1 MHPSTHFIFPLL
13 LIPFFLSA
21 QMPVIKTDGKESNLV
36 RLQTLHVDVTIT
48 GSTALT
54 TWTMTFKNTTSRIL
68 EGELTFPLPQ
78 GISISR
84 YALDI
89 NGRLREAV
97 PVEKEKGTRI
107 FENVERRRIDPGLL
121 EKVEGNGFRTRIYP
135 INPNST
141 RTVLIGY
148 EEELPHNPHSPDLRY
163 RLPLAFQHPIEEF
176 GIDIKILR
184 NSIRPVIE
192 ENIEGDLQFEEWKDT
207 WTASRQ
213 WKNYPANHSL
223 GVRIPKTPGTE
234 EVLMQQQGNHYFYSV
249 NAFPQSKRIEKELP
263 HRLTILWDASL
274 SGLFRDTKKE
284 LDLLDGYITRLKDV
298 SVTLVAFSNVARTP
312 QTFDIH
318 NGDWQSLRTML
329 QNMIYDGGTRFG
341 ALNLEQY
348 PADEYLLFSDGRS
361 NFGSSNIRLSRH
373 AVYAII
379 STANADFPFL
389 RSIADRSGGEC
400 IDLENVTAKEAKE
413 QLLYQTLHFLG
424 VRRADGLEESYP
436 SLPTPVTGGITIAGI
451 SYRPQQDLVLQFGY
465 GGKVT
470 IEQTVSLDFTRQQTD
485 QVNLPRIWAQKKIGE
500 LDTRY
505 DDHRSQIE
513 SLGKRYGIITRNTSL
528 IVLESVNDYVTY
540 QVEPP
545 AELREQYDRIIKQ
558 RGQED
563 RQRRESV
570 ASKAETYFN
579 ELLQWWNTDFSKAPR
594 YHLDSKPHADT
605 TAGYLQPLQDRVA
618 GIQIDQE
625 RSAAPER
632 RTRNSTATQQFTA
645 PRTLADG
652 NRQRDEE
659 VVVMGFSNLR
669 RKAALVK
676 DEKVTASPQN
686 DPEGRFTAAGHEVR
700 TEYLD
705 KIKAAPE
712 SDRYTLYLQ
721 YRKEYQQTPL
731 YYFNTARLFLS
742 SGKKSIGLRI
752 LSNIAELDAENYEL
766 YKLLGYQLK
775 ELGETETALSVFK
788 KVLEWRPFEPQ
799 SYRDYGLALADAGH
813 YQAAVDTL
821 YTALVKNYDKEI
833 DGLYEGIEETILPE
847 LNDLI
852 TLHKDKLDIRRIPKT
867 LVTDIPV
874 DIRVVLN
881 WNMNNTD
888 IDLWVTD
895 PDNEKCYYSHRNT
908 AVGGRISHDFT
919 RGLGPEQFL
928 LKKAVSG
935 KYKVEVNYYGDTQV
949 KLAGPTTLM
958 VEVYTHYGTSRQN
971 RQIITMQMQET
982 SQGTVFV
989 GEFEF

>member
-1 MHPSTHFIFPLL
+1 MHPSTHPFYKKALVLSLL
-13 LIPFFLSA
+13 LTPFFLSA
-21 QMPVIKTDGKESNLV
+21 QMPVIKTDGKGSNLV

-48 GSTALT
+48 GSMALT

-107 FENVERRRIDPGLL
+107 FENVERRRVDPGLL
-121 EKVEGNGFRTRIYP
+121 EKVDGSGFRTRIYP

-148 EEELPHNPHSPDLRY
+148 EEDLPHDPDSPDLHY

-184 NSIRPVIE
+184 SSIRPVIE
-192 ENIEGDLQFEEWKDT
+192 ENMAGELQFEEWKDT
-207 WTASRQ
+207 WTAARQ

-223 GVRIPKTPGTE
+223 VIRIPKTPGAE
-234 EVLMQQQGNHYFYSV
+234 EVLMQQKGNHYFYSV
-249 NAFPQSKRIEKELP
+249 NAFPRSKRVEKELP
-263 HRLTILWDASL
+263 RRLTLLWDASL
-274 SGLFRDTKKE
+274 SGLSRDTKKE

-298 SVTLVAFSNVARTP
+298 SITLVAFSNTVQDP

-318 NGDWQSLRTML
+318 NGDWQLLRTTL
-329 QNMIYDGGTRFG
+329 QKTVYDGGTRFG
-341 ALNLEQY
+341 ALNLERY

-361 NFGSSNIRLSRH
+361 NFGSSDIRLSGH
-373 AVYAII
+373 PVYTIT
-379 STANADFPFL
+379 STARSDFPFL

-400 IDLENVTAKEAKE
+400 IDLEKVTAKEAKE

-436 SLPTPVTGGITIAGI
+436 SLPIPVTGGITIAGI

-500 LDTRY
+500 LDARY
-505 DDHRSQIE
+505 DDNRTQIE
-513 SLGKRYGIITRNTSL
+513 GLGKRYGIITRNTSL

-540 QVEPP
+540 QIEPP

-563 RQRRESV
+563 RQRRETV
-570 ASKAETYFN
+570 ASKAATYFN
-579 ELLQWWNTDFSKAPR
+579 ELLQWWNTDFSQAPR
-594 YHLDSKPHADT
+594 YHLDPGTRSDT
-605 TAGYLQPLQDRVA
+605 TAGYLRPLQDRTA
-618 GIQIDQE
+618 GIQADQE
-625 RSAAPER
+625 RAAVPQR
-632 RTRNSTATQQFTA
+632 NTRNFTA

-652 NRQRDEE
+652 NGQRAEE
-659 VVVMGFSNLR
+659 VVVSGFASR
-669 RKAALVK
+669 RKAALVD
-676 DEKVTASPQN
+676 DEKVTASPEN

-700 TEYLD
+700 AEYLD

-712 SDRYTLYLQ
+712 GDRYALYLQ
-721 YRKEYQQTPL
+721 YRKEYRQTPL
-731 YYFNTARLFLS
+731 YYFNTANLFFA
-742 SGKKSIGLRI
+742 SGKKDLGLRI

-766 YKLLGYQLK
+766 YKLLGYRLK
-775 ELGETETALSVFK
+775 QLGETEAALSVFR

-813 YQAAVDTL
+813 YQAALDTL
-821 YTALVKNYDKEI
+821 YTALVRNYDKEM
-833 DGLYEGIEETILPE
+833 DGLYEGVEETILPE

-852 TLHKDKLDIRRIPKT
+852 TLHKGKLNIGRIPKT
-867 LVTDIPV
+867 LLMDIPV

-895 PDNEKCYYSHRNT
+895 PDSEKCYYSHRNT
-908 AVGGRISHDFT
+908 AIGGRISHDFT

-949 KLAGPTTLM
+949 KLAGPTTIM